1 MSQYTSL
8 VFNKQNSLQLKEG
21 NTCLTPSVIIHIQM
35 NNEMSETNEMKG
47 TKETNND
54 SHVKEDHLQ
63 IMKKGTIITIVML
76 QVSENQ
82 LLKVVRKGHI
92 QHIQEK
98 NNTYF

>member
-1 MSQYTSL
+1 
-8 VFNKQNSLQLKEG
+8 
-21 NTCLTPSVIIHIQM
+21 M

-82 LLKVVRKGHI
+82 LLKVVRKGYILHM
-92 QHIQEK
+92 QGTY
-98 NNTYF
+98 NTIF